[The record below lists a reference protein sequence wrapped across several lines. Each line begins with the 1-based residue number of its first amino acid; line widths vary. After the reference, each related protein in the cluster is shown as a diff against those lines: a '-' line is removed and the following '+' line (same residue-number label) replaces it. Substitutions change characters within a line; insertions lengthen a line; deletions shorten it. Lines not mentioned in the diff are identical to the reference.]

1 MQISNTATYSPVQRM
16 VNGLT
21 KQNAFYAPLSS
32 SSNQQQANAL
42 SFADKVTLSST
53 AKELSAQAERGVV
66 ERPVPLPEKPP
77 QSDLKSDYIALK
89 KAQYKYR
96 VAADGVNLAAGNN
109 QGLSASSVHYLSHH
123 DEARKQAVTVMAAQ
137 SQAQLAEHYM
147 AQNMAQNSEEEQDI
161 TQTTPVVAP
170 YTPTLETALLAA
182 STSLL
187 AKYGKEEQASAN
199 MSQTAA

>member
-16 VNGLT
+16 VNGLS
-21 KQNAFYAPLSS
+21 KQNAFYASSSS

-123 DEARKQAVTVMAAQ
+123 DEARKQAVTVMTAQ

-147 AQNMAQNSEEEQDI
+147 AQNSEDEQEI

-182 STSLL
+182 SASLL

>member
-16 VNGLT
+16 VNGLS
-21 KQNAFYAPLSS
+21 KQNAFYASS
-32 SSNQQQANAL
+32 SFSSNQQQANAL
-42 SFADKVTLSST
+42 SYANKVTLSST

-147 AQNMAQNSEEEQDI
+147 AQNSEDEQEI

-182 STSLL
+182 SASLL